1 MYGYKITV
9 EKPAPVIEDKKILEA
24 LLTTKSQD
32 ITSFVAEYNGKNVV
46 KIDGSIAEPIIKQ
59 HLAKL
64 ENSKILLAKGE
75 DTADEHEW
83 KIIQELVK
91 EVK

>member
-1 MYGYKITV
+1 MYGYKITI

-75 DTADEHEW
+75 DTADEHEL